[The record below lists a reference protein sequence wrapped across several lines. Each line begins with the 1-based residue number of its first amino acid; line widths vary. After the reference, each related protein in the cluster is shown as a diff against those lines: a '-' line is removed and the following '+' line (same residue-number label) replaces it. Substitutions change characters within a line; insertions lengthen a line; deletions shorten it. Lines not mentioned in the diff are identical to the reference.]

1 MNTRSETWWTHWR
14 AMSLWVGAARG
25 TVDDGAPGGV
35 RGAGATARRKPAG
48 VVPPRWDRPNDRR
61 QMAAVLRGRRAGGLA
76 GSLAG
81 GRTAVRRGPLRPSS
95 RPCWRCAR
103 GTPPAAAASCACC
116 WPARASSR
124 CRQPRQPGAPAQ
136 AAAAGRTGTRP
147 RRRRA
152 RRQRCAQRHGHR
164 VARRCRRRANHMGR
178 TFGTTAAAG
187 NRGDSRLPNNWR
199 WRRCVSRQATDGGSH
214 RLTAARH
221 CGFDSA
227 TGDWRV
233 CRRSLRAN
241 MTSGKRSDTRN
252 RRAAAS
258 ASNLVLGF
266 GSRHD
271 LAGNARLRI
280 TAGHRPGPR
289 R

>member
-1 MNTRSETWWTHWR
+1 M
-14 AMSLWVGAARG
+14 
-25 TVDDGAPGGV
+25 
-35 RGAGATARRKPAG
+35 
-48 VVPPRWDRPNDRR
+48 
-61 QMAAVLRGRRAGGLA
+61 
-76 GSLAG
+76 
-81 GRTAVRRGPLRPSS
+81 
-95 RPCWRCAR
+95 
-103 GTPPAAAASCACC
+103 
-116 WPARASSR
+116 ASSR
-124 CRQPRQPGAPAQ
+124 CRRARHPGGPAQ
-136 AAAAGRTGTRP
+136 AAVAGRTGTRP
-147 RRRRA
+147 RGRSGRGECRP
-152 RRQRCAQRHGHR
+152 QRHRHR
-164 VARRCRRRANHMGR
+164 HALRCRRRANHMGR

-271 LAGNARLRI
+271 LAGSARLRI
-280 TAGHRPGPR
+280 TAAHRPGPR
-289 R
+289 RQ